1 MRIGI
6 LVDSACDLPRDFLDA
21 NGVLVL
27 PIALRIGELLIED
40 RRDPAETQAFYA
52 RHLDRKGEDFAESIP
67 YTAAQIERLF
77 LERLV
82 LDYDYVFCLTITG
95 TRSPI
100 YEHAKSASQAI
111 LGKYKAIRRAAGLP
125 ERFGLAVLSTRN
137 LFTGQAVPVAEA
149 VRLIRLGGTPS
160 EIGQRLA
167 HLIDHTH
174 TYLVPADLFHIY
186 KRASKKGDTSL
197 GWSGY
202 TLGTWLD
209 VKPIL
214 HCHRDVTTTVDKV
227 RGFKTGVE
235 ALFANAVRQIRAGL
249 DAPCVCLSYG
259 GEPRAVERLPGY
271 AQLAEVADSHAVQIL
286 VSPMSKTAAV
296 NVGPG
301 ALSLAFAARGHCPPQ
316 GKLQ

>member
-6 LVDSACDLPRDFLDA
+6 VVDSACDLPRDFLVEND
-21 NGVLVL
+21 VLVM
-27 PIALRIGELLIED
+27 PITLRIGELLIDD

-52 RHLDRKGEDFAESIP
+52 RHQDKKGDDFAESIP
-67 YTAAQIERLF
+67 YSVEQIERLF

-82 LDYDYVFCLTITG
+82 LDYDYVFCLTITS

-100 YEHAKSASQAI
+100 FDHAMQASRAI
-111 LGKYKAIRRAAGLP
+111 LTKYKAVRRAAGVP
-125 ERFGLAVLSTRN
+125 ERFGLLVLSTQN

-149 VRLIRLGGTPS
+149 VRLIRAGGTPS
-160 EIGQRLA
+160 EIGKRLVQ
-167 HLIDHTH
+167 LVEQTH

-197 GWSGY
+197 SWGSY
-202 TLGTWLD
+202 TLGSWLD

-227 RGFKTGVE
+227 RGFEAGVE
-235 ALFANAVRQIRAGL
+235 QLFSRAARRVGGGL
-249 DAPCVCLSYG
+249 EAPCICISYG
-259 GEPRAVERLPGY
+259 GEPAAVRQMPGY
-271 AQLAEVADSHAVQIL
+271 ARRAQAAAEQGVAIL

-301 ALSLAFAARGHCPPQ
+301 ALSLAFAASGRR
-316 GKLQ
+316 LF

>member
-6 LVDSACDLPRDFLDA
+6 VVDSACDLPRDFLVEND
-21 NGVLVL
+21 VLVM
-27 PIALRIGELLIED
+27 PITLRIGELLIDD

-52 RHLDRKGEDFAESIP
+52 RHLDKKGDDFAESIP
-67 YTAAQIERLF
+67 YSVQQIEQLF

-82 LDYDYVFCLTITG
+82 LDYDYVFCLTITS

-100 YEHAKSASQAI
+100 FDHAMQASRAI
-111 LGKYKAIRRAAGLP
+111 LTKYKAVRRAAGVP
-125 ERFGLAVLSTRN
+125 ERFGLLVLSTQN

-149 VRLIRLGGTPS
+149 VRLIRAGGTPS
-160 EIGQRLA
+160 EIGKRLV
-167 HLIDHTH
+167 HLIEQTH

-197 GWSGY
+197 SWGTY
-202 TLGTWLD
+202 TLGSWLD

-227 RGFKTGVE
+227 RGFAAGVE
-235 ALFANAVRQIRAGL
+235 QLFERAARRVGGGL
-249 DAPCVCLSYG
+249 AAPCVCISYG
-259 GEPRAVERLPGY
+259 GEPAAVSQMPGY
-271 AQLAEVADSHAVQIL
+271 ARLAQAAAEQGVAIL

-301 ALSLAFAARGHCPPQ
+301 ALSLAFAASGPR
-316 GKLQ
+316 LF

>member
-6 LVDSACDLPRDFLDA
+6 VVDSACDLPRDFLAA
-21 NGVLVL
+21 NGVLVM
-27 PIALRIGELLIED
+27 PITLRIGDLLIED
-40 RRDPAETQAFYA
+40 RRDPEETQAFYA

-67 YTAAQIERLF
+67 YSVQQIEQLF

-82 LDYDYVFCLTITG
+82 LDFDYVFCLTITS

-100 YEHAKSASQAI
+100 FNHAMQASRAI
-111 LGKYKAIRRAAGLP
+111 LTQYKAIRRAAGVP

-149 VRLIRLGGTPS
+149 VRLIRAGGSPS
-160 EIGQRLA
+160 EIGARLR
-167 HLIDHTH
+167 HLVDQTH

-197 GWSGY
+197 SWGSY
-202 TLGTWLD
+202 TLGSWLD

-214 HCHRDVTTTVDKV
+214 HCHRDQTTTVDKV
-227 RGFKTGVE
+227 RGFEAGVE
-235 ALFANAVRQIRAGL
+235 QLFTKAAKRIRDGL
-249 DAPCVCLSYG
+249 DAPHLCISYG
-259 GEPRAVERLPGY
+259 GAPGAVVNLPGY
-271 AQLAEVADSHAVQIL
+271 TRLTQAAAEQGVQIL

-301 ALSLAFAARGHCPPQ
+301 ALSLAFAASGHRPH
-316 GKLQ
+316 

>member
-6 LVDSACDLPRDFLDA
+6 VVDSACDLPRDFLDRH
-21 NGVLVL
+21 GVLIM
-27 PIALRIGELLIED
+27 PITLRIGDTLIED
-40 RRDPAETQAFYA
+40 RRHPDETQAFYA
-52 RHLDRKGEDFAESIP
+52 RHLDRKSEDFAESIP
-67 YTAAQIERLF
+67 YSVSQIERLF

-82 LDYDYVFCLTITG
+82 LDYDYVFCLTITS

-100 YEHAKSASQAI
+100 YEHAMQASRTI
-111 LGKYKAIRRAAGLP
+111 LTKYKAIRRQAGME
-125 ERFGLAVLSTRN
+125 ERFGLAVFSTRN

-149 VRLIRLGGTPS
+149 VRLIRLGGLPS
-160 EIGQRLA
+160 EIGARLKQ
-167 HLIDHTH
+167 LIDETH

-197 GWSGY
+197 GWSSY

-214 HCHRDVTTTVDKV
+214 HCHRDVTTTVGKV
-227 RGFKTGVE
+227 RGFAAGVE
-235 ALFANAVRQIRAGL
+235 QLFDMAVKRIGNGL
-249 DAPCVCLSYG
+249 AAPSVCISYG
-259 GEPRAVERLPGY
+259 GEPALVSRMPGY
-271 AQLAEVADSHAVQIL
+271 QRLIKTAEDNGVEIH

-301 ALSLAFAARGHCPPQ
+301 ALSLAFAARAHLPHLRTMP
-316 GKLQ
+316 

>member
-6 LVDSACDLPRDFLDA
+6 VVDSACDLPRDFLVEND
-21 NGVLVL
+21 VLVM
-27 PIALRIGELLIED
+27 PITLRIGELLIDD

-52 RHLDRKGEDFAESIP
+52 RHLDKKGDDFAESIP
-67 YTAAQIERLF
+67 YSVQQIEQLF

-82 LDYDYVFCLTITG
+82 LDYDYVFCLTITS

-100 YEHAKSASQAI
+100 FNHAMQASRAI
-111 LGKYKAIRRAAGLP
+111 LSKYKAVRRAAGVA
-125 ERFGLAVLSTRN
+125 ERFGLLVLSTQN

-149 VRLIRLGGTPS
+149 VRLIRAGGTPS
-160 EIGQRLA
+160 EIGKRLV
-167 HLIDHTH
+167 HLIEQTH

-197 GWSGY
+197 SWGSY
-202 TLGTWLD
+202 TLGSWLD

-227 RGFKTGVE
+227 RGFEAGV
-235 ALFANAVRQIRAGL
+235 AQLFERAARRVRDGL
-249 DAPCVCLSYG
+249 EAPCVCISYG
-259 GEPRAVERLPGY
+259 GEPAAVRQMTGY
-271 AQLAEVADSHAVQIL
+271 ARLAQAATEQGVGIL
-286 VSPMSKTAAV
+286 ISPMSKTAAV

-301 ALSLAFAARGHCPPQ
+301 ALSLAFAASGPR
-316 GKLQ
+316 LF

>member
-6 LVDSACDLPRDFLDA
+6 VVDSACDLPREFLDKH
-21 NGVLVL
+21 GVLIM
-27 PIALRIGELLIED
+27 PITLRIGDALIED
-40 RRDPAETQAFYA
+40 RRHPDETQAFYA
-52 RHLDRKGEDFAESIP
+52 RHLDRKSEDFAESIP
-67 YTAAQIERLF
+67 YSVSQIERLF

-82 LDYDYVFCLTITG
+82 LDYDYVFCLTITS

-100 YEHAKSASQAI
+100 YEHAMQASRTI
-111 LGKYKAIRRAAGLP
+111 LTKYKAIRREAGME
-125 ERFGLAVLSTRN
+125 ERFGLAVFSTRN

-149 VRLIRLGGTPS
+149 VRLIRLGGLPS
-160 EIGQRLA
+160 EIGTRLKQ
-167 HLIDHTH
+167 LIDETH

-197 GWSGY
+197 GWSSY

-214 HCHRDVTTTVDKV
+214 HCHRDVTTTVEKV
-227 RGFKTGVE
+227 RGFAAGVE
-235 ALFANAVRQIRAGL
+235 QLFDKAVKRIGDGL
-249 DAPCVCLSYG
+249 DAPSVCISYG
-259 GEPRAVERLPGY
+259 GEPAMVTRMLGYQRLAKAAEDNGVEI
-271 AQLAEVADSHAVQIL
+271 H

-301 ALSLAFAARGHCPPQ
+301 ALSLAFAARGHQ
-316 GKLQ
+316 AH